1 MYQKVVKRLSNK
13 CENQN
18 FPLRFFF
25 FCPCPG
31 FDLCEVAAGIDL
43 VVGLDAAAAAGLA
56 DALTLDMSLNDLI
69 SIHGIS
75 RCYGLCDFKITYNL
89 FSASCIA
96 AELP

>member
-1 MYQKVVKRLSNK
+1 MYQKVVKHPPKKMSI
-13 CENQN
+13 QN

-31 FDLCEVAAGIDL
+31 FDLCEVAAGMDL

-56 DALTLDMSLNDLI
+56 DAFTLDMSLHDLI
-69 SIHGIS
+69 SNERIS
-75 RCYGLCDFKITYNL
+75 RMLRVSDFQITYNL